1 MGYDKGF
8 GKLHRIFNQCMSKIL
23 KNASLKPFNTFGLES
38 NATYFT
44 TISSIKELKELTKD
58 IHFEKYP
65 SLILGGGSNL
75 LLTQNFEGLVIKN
88 EIRGIEV
95 VKETADH
102 VWLKVGGGEV
112 WHDFVLYCA
121 EQGYGGIE
129 NLSLIPG
136 TVGAAPMQNIGA
148 YGVEIKDVFESLE
161 AFNWQSQKIETFD
174 NESCQFGYRESI
186 FKHSHKGKYFITYV
200 TFKLSKRPYLNL
212 EYGAI
217 KTTLADMGITNP
229 TIKDVSRAVIA
240 IRQSKLPDP
249 KEIGNSGSFFKNP
262 VISKALFRKI
272 QEKYNNVPSYPIDDN
287 NVKIPAG
294 WMIEKAGWKGY
305 RRGDIGVHK
314 NQALVLVNY
323 GNGSGLEIK
332 KLSEEIIT
340 SVFENFGVNLQPE
353 VNII

>member
-1 MGYDKGF
+1 MP
-8 GKLHRIFNQCMSKIL
+8 KIL
-23 KNASLKPFNTFGLES
+23 KNASLKPYNTFGLE
-38 NATYFT
+38 AAAAFLT
-44 TISSIKELKELTKD
+44 TISSVEDLSELVNLPD
-58 IHFEKYP
+58 FEEKQ
-65 SLILGGGSNL
+65 SLVLGGGSNL
-75 LLTQNFEGLVIKN
+75 LLTQDFDGMVIKN
-88 EIRGIEV
+88 EIKGIHSIN
-95 VKETADH
+95 ETDEH
-102 VWLKVGGGEV
+102 IWLKVGGGEV
-112 WHDFVLYCA
+112 WHDFVMYCVN
-121 EQGYGGIE
+121 QGYGGVE

-148 YGVEIKDVFESLE
+148 YGIEIKDVFDSLE
-161 AFNWQSQKIETFD
+161 AFNWQTGAIETFD
-174 NESCQFGYRESI
+174 NPTCGFGYRESI
-186 FKHSHKGKYFITYV
+186 FKHSHKGKYFIVNV
-200 TFKLSKRPYLNL
+200 TFKLKKRPELNI

-217 KTTLADMGITNP
+217 QTTLADMGITNP
-229 TIKDVSRAVIA
+229 TIKDVSRAVIT

-262 VISKALFRKI
+262 VISKALFIKI
-272 QEKYNNVPSYPIDDN
+272 QEKYDNVPSYPIDDE

-332 KLSEEIIT
+332 KLSEEIIA